1 MADDNTVTMNNA
13 DLADTGSFERM
24 ATDSLQPLEVIGT
37 ESALAVS
44 QDDDGAQQAI
54 RELENRR
61 KQRKRKRRNKI
72 IIACAIAGG
81 IAAVLFGRSLL
92 KGNEPE
98 EEYVPEVAVVERG
111 SFQSVIS
118 SSGALKAGST
128 VMVTPEVD
136 GVIES
141 ISVIEGQQV
150 NEGDVLFSLKN
161 DSLDKAIR
169 DAAQD
174 VQTAQ
179 QGVASAQN
187 GVSQAQA
194 SRDDAW
200 SRYNEA
206 WNEANEAHSE
216 WEYLSNNYSRLHAS
230 WQARKDAAESL
241 ACGEPQDPG
250 MEPTNPTEPVRSDY
264 PDDASYRKAKDE
276 YDQQKKAYTDWLAAE
291 QQFIADTAA
300 YKAYLDA
307 LAGVG
312 EEPQPAGAE
321 PTYPEA
327 PDDISLVAAIESA
340 QDAVTSANTALKK
353 ANEAYDETVK
363 NAEKRIVKAPISGN
377 VVAVG
382 GKVGEA
388 IGSAAGAAGGTA
400 SGAIVQI
407 SDVNKMAIDIEVNEI
422 DILSVKQ
429 GQHATVTFSAVP
441 DVEIDA
447 RVVEVATV
455 ASGSSE
461 GANAGGG
468 GGIVTFHVGL
478 VIDQPDDRLRP
489 GMTAQVKIYTV
500 DIPDALMVPLG
511 AVTEDGAGSATVEVV
526 LDEETMETETRT
538 VALGERNSSQVVI
551 TSGLEEGE
559 SVLVGGGFGA
569 AEDEFVDE
577 EFAG

>member
-1 MADDNTVTMNNA
+1 MADDNTVTMNDA

-24 ATDSLQPLEVIGT
+24 ATDSLQSLEVIGA
-37 ESALAVS
+37 ESALAVP

-54 RELENRR
+54 KELENRR

-72 IIACAIAGG
+72 VIACAIAGG

-194 SRDDAW
+194 SRDDVW

-461 GANAGGG
+461 GANGGGG

-511 AVTEDGAGSATVEVV
+511 AVTEDGMGSATVEVV

-559 SVLVGGGFGA
+559 SVLVGSSFGA